1 MIMIIFLESNEE
13 CFQIS
18 THVDVEKDSPSRM
31 PWMLAPKRSP
41 VKVTTHHLSEI
52 LYQWKVQDVTWKRR
66 LQNLKHVCKRTN
78 LLIVFFSTTRV
89 EKSRNWII
97 FPNLLRLKKNFRL
110 SSSAPTGWVSSQP
123 GLTETN
129 CPSSRQAMKK
139 SAYQD
144 WFQRNKPLTAPT
156 QHRNRFG
163 LPRRFSNTLIKWVIE
178 WLCDQFWG
186 RIHVLFN
193 SCSNQIVQKLPWI
206 FCSKSFETAQLS

>member
-1 MIMIIFLESNEE
+1 MLPNIHPCWCGKRLSFKDALNARTQAVSCQSHNSPQIWDLASVKGPRCNMKEKTSKLEA
-13 CFQIS
+13 C
-18 THVDVEKDSPSRM
+18 
-31 PWMLAPKRSP
+31 
-41 VKVTTHHLSEI
+41 
-52 LYQWKVQDVTWKRR
+52 
-66 LQNLKHVCKRTN
+66 LQKTQ
-78 LLIVFFSTTRV
+78 TY
-89 EKSRNWII
+89 
-97 FPNLLRLKKNFRL
+97 LLRLFPPLMLKKCAKSELDHFPQSFEIKKKLPAFTLCSDRL
-110 SSSAPTGWVSSQP
+110 SQQSARFDRNNELQQ
-123 GLTETN
+123 TN